1 MSHSPSYYYLRV
13 KEPTTFNNLR
23 LDYNAYNSRVNPLA
37 YEPFADPSAYWLTGI
52 PQTCGYDE
60 PLVPPF
66 INYQYL
72 RLDQSADI
80 PQSTIEEVFATF
92 VGKDRNLL
100 SSSVSSALNSQF
112 LPIPPTCSSQPEPE
126 PSPEPSPEPEPEPS
140 PEPEPGPEPPLSHK
154 FKLGIGQDSAWFF
167 PN

>member
-23 LDYNAYNSRVNPLA
+23 LDYNVYNSRVNPLA

-60 PLVPPF
+60 PLGPSF

-72 RLDQSADI
+72 RLDQSSD
-80 PQSTIEEVFATF
+80 SSSDFKTF
-92 VGKDRNLL
+92 VDVYLTFIGKDRNLL
-100 SSSVSSALNSQF
+100 SSSVSSALNSRS
-112 LPIPPTCSSQPEPE
+112 LPIPPTCSNAP
-126 PSPEPSPEPEPEPS
+126 
-140 PEPEPGPEPPLSHK
+140 
-154 FKLGIGQDSAWFF
+154 
-167 PN
+167 

>member
-23 LDYNAYNSRVNPLA
+23 LDYNVYNSRVNPLA
-37 YEPFADPSAYWLTGI
+37 YEPFADPSAYWFTVI

-72 RLDQSADI
+72 RLDQSAYI
-80 PQSTIEEVFATF
+80 PQSTIDEVFATL

-126 PSPEPSPEPEPEPS
+126 PSPEPSPEPEP
-140 PEPEPGPEPPLSHK
+140 GPEPST
-154 FKLGIGQDSAWFF
+154 IT
-167 PN
+167 